1 MAQLWDGQERQIAWA
16 DGAGAPAGD
25 QDRDA
30 LLAAALSRHEV
41 ALARLRQELPSPS
54 ERMVREL
61 QAAERHLKAI
71 LEQRDGSAR

>member
-1 MAQLWDGQERQIAWA
+1 MALWDEQERRMVWA
-16 DGAGAPAGD
+16 GGAGTPAGD
-25 QDRDA
+25 QDQDA

-41 ALARLRQELPSPS
+41 ALARFRQELPSPS

-61 QAAERHLKAI
+61 QAAERQLKAI